1 MVKYLLFLLLFFVL
15 NCKNVY
21 SLEIDYF
28 DIQRTNSFQFKYIDS
43 SFFRIH
49 KLKDIGNFSH
59 YLLFSNI
66 DFESNS
72 TCSDICVYILNYA
85 GNRTSWS
92 RTVPFSRVKK
102 AVIRG
107 NVISFD
113 VAKVDSNIFY
123 LFVLDRGFELRVY
136 TVKLNGPSREFLEV
150 VPFFKSK
157 ISSQIGQIIIPYNLS
172 YSGRGQVIDFL
183 YEVED
188 DKNKTKIIQW
198 YKFNVSNK
206 KLDRVA
212 SISFNIDYEVLGL
225 SYYLINNEPFFV
237 VIDRD
242 KIPILKSRYCE
253 AKIGFV
259 PLVIF
264 KNESTKPDFS
274 FLGNDYRHIPG
285 FCSGFLY
292 NVNDKFHKIVSFCP
306 NIDKVRFSLNK
317 RNQEDEAVSIYGFDL
332 TTCSLKK
339 SDKKED
345 RLGLFTLKDFVSS
358 NTLRNLKPIKNVSY
372 DNNDVLLYETS
383 SGIDTKELILRRL
396 TN

>member
-21 SLEIDYF
+21 SLEIGYF
-28 DIQRTNSFQFKYIDS
+28 DIQQTNSFQFKSTGD

-49 KLKDIGNFSH
+49 KLKDIGNFSY

-72 TCSDICVYILNYA
+72 TCSDICVYILSYI

-92 RTVPFSRVKK
+92 WTAPFSRVKK

-113 VAKVDSNIFY
+113 VAKVDGNIFY
-123 LFVLDRGFELRVY
+123 LFVLDRDSELRVY
-136 TVKLNGPSREFLEV
+136 AVKVNGPSREFLEV

-188 DKNKTKIIQW
+188 DKNKARIIQW
-198 YKFNVSNK
+198 YRFNVSNK

-212 SISFNIDYEVLGL
+212 SVSFDIDYEVFEL
-225 SYYLINNEPFFV
+225 SYYLINNELFFV
-237 VIDRD
+237 VVDRD
-242 KIPILKSRYCE
+242 KTLTLKSRYCE

-259 PLVIF
+259 PLIVF
-264 KNESTKPDFS
+264 KTESTKPNFS
-274 FLGNDYRHIPG
+274 FLGIDYRHIPG
-285 FCSGFLY
+285 FCSSFLY

-317 RNQEDEAVSIYGFDL
+317 RNQEDELVSIYDFDL
-332 TTCSLKK
+332 ITCSLKK

-345 RLGLFTLKDFVSS
+345 RAVLFILKDFVPFD
-358 NTLRNLKPIKNVSY
+358 TLRNIKPIKNVSY
-372 DNNDVLLYETS
+372 DNNDALLYKTS
-383 SGIDTKELILRRL
+383 SGKDTKELILRRL